1 MSRLPVTLR
10 YPMCRTILTM
20 AVFLAA
26 AAPLQ
31 SQQVRTVADDTA
43 IRLDPDPESPV
54 IATLPAGT
62 DLNWVGESG
71 VWYTVSFTGPGGEDL
86 LGYVL
91 SGEVQVLGE
100 PPSSATPPPG
110 ASGPLLPGGI
120 PPSGGQ
126 LSAIPDVELQYENE
140 RNRRSSGLKKIIWG
154 IALIGASRAALDMI
168 PALQVPEPEDY
179 ATADE
184 YQSALDR
191 RDNAETGRS
200 VVSGLGGAL
209 IGWGAIEFG
218 WGWRRMS
225 ILEVD
230 LPRQGEAPLEQQYAE
245 ANERRMSGRSK
256 FFWGVFLIGS
266 SYAAVEYIPA
276 LGVPDPEEYD
286 DPDEYE
292 SALDRRDRVETI
304 QQWTML
310 GAGALGAWGGV
321 QWVRGA
327 RRMTQIEAT
336 ARMASLDVPWASRD
350 SGLTPE
356 LFVGRDRG
364 GRTNVGLQWTW

>member
-1 MSRLPVTLR
+1 MILR
-10 YPMCRTILTM
+10 YPMCRMILTM
-20 AVFLAA
+20 AILLAA
-26 AAPLQ
+26 AAPLS
-31 SQQVRTVADDTA
+31 SQQVRTLADDTA

-71 VWYTVSFTGPGGEDL
+71 GWYTVSFTGPGGEDL

-91 SGEVQVLGE
+91 SGEVQVLGD

-110 ASGPLLPGGI
+110 APAPLLPGGI
-120 PPSGGQ
+120 PPSGQ
-126 LSAIPDVELQYENE
+126 LSGIPDVELQYENE

-191 RDNAETGRS
+191 RDAAETGRS

-230 LPRQGEAPLEQQYAE
+230 LPRQGEASLEEQYAE
-245 ANERRMSGRSK
+245 ANERRDSGRSK
-256 FFWGVFLIGS
+256 FFWGLFLIGS
-266 SYAAVEYIPA
+266 SYAAAEYIPA

-286 DPDEYE
+286 DADEYQ

-304 QQWTML
+304 RQWTML
-310 GAGALGAWGGV
+310 GGGALGAWGGA
-321 QWVRGA
+321 QWVMGA
-327 RRMTQIEAT
+327 RRMAQIEAT
-336 ARMASLDVPWASRD
+336 ARMASLDIPWASRD
-350 SGLTPE
+350 SDLTPE

-364 GRTNVGLQWTW
+364 GRTEVGLQWTW

>member
-1 MSRLPVTLR
+1 MTFR
-10 YPMCRTILTM
+10 YPLGRMILTM
-20 AVFLAA
+20 AVLLAA
-26 AAPLQ
+26 ASPLQ
-31 SQQVRTVADDTA
+31 SQQVRTVSDDTA

-71 VWYTVSFTGPGGEDL
+71 GWYTVSFTGPGGEDL

-91 SGEVQVLGE
+91 SGEVQVMGD

-110 ASGPLLPGGI
+110 PPGPLLPGGI
-120 PPSGGQ
+120 PPPGQ
-126 LSAIPDVELQYENE
+126 LAAIPDVEQQYENE
-140 RNRRSSGLKKIIWG
+140 RNRRSSGLKKLIWG
-154 IALIGASRAALDMI
+154 VVLIGASHAALDMI

-179 ATADE
+179 DTADD

-191 RDNAETGRS
+191 RDAAETGRS

-209 IGWGAIEFG
+209 VGWGAIQFG

-230 LPRQGEAPLEQQYAE
+230 MPRQGEAPLEVQYAE
-245 ANERRMSGRSK
+245 ANERRTSGRSK
-256 FFWGVFLIGS
+256 FFWGVFLVGS
-266 SYAAVEYIPA
+266 SYAAVEWIPA

-286 DPDEYE
+286 DADEYQ

-310 GAGALGAWGGV
+310 GGGALGAWGGA

-327 RRMTQIEAT
+327 RRMAQIEAT
-336 ARMASLDVPWASRD
+336 ARMASLDLPLAPPGSD
-350 SGLTPE
+350 LAPE
-356 LFVGRDRG
+356 LFVDRERG
-364 GRTNVGLQWTW
+364 GRTKVGLQWTW

>member
-1 MSRLPVTLR
+1 MIFR
-10 YPMCRTILTM
+10 YPMCRMIVTV
-20 AVFLAA
+20 AVLLAA
-26 AAPLQ
+26 ASPLQ
-31 SQQVRTVADDTA
+31 SQQVRTVSDDTA
-43 IRLDPDPESPV
+43 IRLDPAPESPV

-71 VWYTVSFTGPGGEDL
+71 GWYTVSFTGPGGEDL

-91 SGEVQVLGE
+91 PSEVQVMGD
-100 PPSSATPPPG
+100 PPSSGTPPPG
-110 ASGPLLPGGI
+110 VSGGAMPGGM
-120 PPSGGQ
+120 PPPV
-126 LSAIPDVELQYENE
+126 LSAIPDVEQQYANE
-140 RNRRSSGLKKIIWG
+140 RNRRSSGLKKLIWG
-154 IALIGASRAALDMI
+154 IALIGASNAALDMI

-179 ATADE
+179 DTADD

-209 IGWGAIEFG
+209 IGWGAIQFG

-230 LPRQGEAPLEQQYAE
+230 LPRQGEAPLEVQYAE

-256 FFWGVFLIGS
+256 FFWGAFLMGS
-266 SYAAVEYIPA
+266 SYAAVEWIPA
-276 LGVPDPEEYD
+276 LGIPVEEEYD
-286 DPDEYE
+286 DPDEYQ

-304 QQWTML
+304 RQWTMV
-310 GAGALGAWGGV
+310 GGGALGVWGAA

-327 RRMTQIEAT
+327 RRMAQIEAT
-336 ARMASLDVPWASRD
+336 ARMAFLDLPLAPHGSDLV
-350 SGLTPE
+350 PE
-356 LFVGRDRG
+356 LFVDRDRR
-364 GRTNVGLQWTW
+364 GRTEVGLQWTW